1 MFCYNLA
8 SFQKSIYILMKPDL
22 KKIFRQQH
30 CMSVFYI
37 QRKYKLNPELAEK
50 TLEEICLKSYKR
62 IYSGENL
69 IRIFK

>member
-1 MFCYNLA
+1 
-8 SFQKSIYILMKPDL
+8 MKTEL
-22 KKIFRQQH
+22 KKIFRHEH

-37 QRKYKLNPELAEK
+37 QRKYKLTAELAQK

>member
-1 MFCYNLA
+1 
-8 SFQKSIYILMKPDL
+8 MKTEL
-22 KKIFRQQH
+22 KKSFRHHH

-37 QRKYKLNPELAEK
+37 QRKYKLNVEVAEK
-50 TLEEICLKSYKR
+50 ILEEICLKSYKR

>member
-1 MFCYNLA
+1 
-8 SFQKSIYILMKPDL
+8 MKTEL
-22 KKIFRQQH
+22 KKIFRHQH

-37 QRKYKLNPELAEK
+37 QRKYKLNIELAEK
-50 TLEEICLKSYKR
+50 ILEEICLKSYKR